1 MNLGKNS
8 ECNKQVKEGCIFTM
22 VLFFFFQGQI
32 CILFYF
38 HLFLKLEHNCFTMLH
53 WFLLYNDVNQL

>member
-22 VLFFFFQGQI
+22 VLFFFFEARSA
-32 CILFYF
+32 FYFIF
-38 HLFLKLEHNCFTMLH
+38 HLFLKLEYNCFTVLH
-53 WFLLYNDVNQL
+53 WFPLYNDVNQL